1 MPPNDPSPY
10 RRFALAP
17 DLQSETLPQAVAP
30 VWGAFLFEGLMTSKR
45 DPHRS
50 ERLLNFWHA
59 GRMKLVTESCR
70 YLDRIWAYSRRHW
83 RHLGPKHGTFEY
95 EVISAFGDLLGF
107 HLILN
112 HGELPSDEEAD
123 LVIQGL
129 VDAFFTRE
137 DAP

>member
-1 MPPNDPSPY
+1 MTSNDPSPY
-10 RRFALAP
+10 RRLALAG
-17 DLQSETLPQAVAP
+17 DLKSEALPRAVAP
-30 VWGAFLFEGLMTSKR
+30 VWGAFLCEGLMTSKR
-45 DPHRS
+45 DPYQS
-50 ERLLNFWHA
+50 ERLLNFWSS
-59 GRMKLVTESCR
+59 GRMKLMIESCR

-83 RHLGPKHGTFEY
+83 GHLSPKYGTFEY
-95 EVISAFGDLLGF
+95 EVISAFGDLLGV

-123 LVIQGL
+123 LIIRDL